1 MGQDVDAFEDH
12 LVGVFIAVVAALAED
27 GDPLEGDGQ
36 AVFLG
41 HDLGHEQAPLQG
53 PGVEQGLG
61 QAVADGRVEPLA
73 LDFQGFEFP
82 GHGPEG
88 ADRPPLQ
95 ARPDVPLQE
104 GNVVGGQEERI
115 APARAGVLDGSAIA
129 HGDAAVFQEKID
141 GHALPG
147 LPDAGEAGRHGRS
160 LVDEAVVVGALLDG
174 PLVVEEERRCA
185 RREYGFE
192 DFHRGL
198 PINLPLLMA

>member
-1 MGQDVDAFEDH
+1 MVGFAGPQALMRPTSQRTYSARSSPRRPSFSSMVLIRAWAGRRRLEDH

-95 ARPDVPLQE
+95 ARPMC
-104 GNVVGGQEERI
+104 
-115 APARAGVLDGSAIA
+115 
-129 HGDAAVFQEKID
+129 
-141 GHALPG
+141 
-147 LPDAGEAGRHGRS
+147 RS
-160 LVDEAVVVGALLDG
+160 RKG
-174 PLVVEEERRCA
+174 
-185 RREYGFE
+185 
-192 DFHRGL
+192 
-198 PINLPLLMA
+198 M